1 MKQIYLF
8 ILAAFLACQSTN
20 AQAQDGNTDY
30 YEEPKFLNLTQ
41 EEQACANACN
51 DFTFRLFRASK
62 EEENI
67 VLSPLSVTYALSML
81 NNGASGE
88 TREEIKRAL
97 GFGDKEVA
105 DINAFCLKMMTDC
118 ATLDNR
124 VKLLIS
130 NTVFMNKGYMLKP
143 SFVETVKHFYDA
155 TPETRDFHDGLTMDA
170 INQWASDHTEGM
182 IPKVLDKNS
191 FDPDAVSY
199 LMNAIYFCGTW
210 QDPFDKSW
218 TVTEPFGKNG
228 ELIPMMHKYF
238 NFTTYK
244 ETDDFQM
251 LSLPYGMGT
260 YRLLVFLPKEGRTI
274 DNVLDALAANWPKA
288 ASYTEYNINYVVDVK
303 LPAFETSTS
312 LRLNDIMTSLGVE
325 RAFNPMLAEFPDFC
339 NTPTYIS
346 AMLQDAK
353 IEVNEEGTKAAA
365 VTTII
370 ATTGVQKER
379 HAQFYAN
386 RPFLYAIVENNTN
399 TIFFIGQYMG
409 NTPADVT
416 NPKLATSAPTT
427 TYDLQGR
434 RLTAEPQSGVFI
446 RDGKKIMK

>member
-199 LMNAIYFCGTW
+199 LMNAIYFCGTCR
-210 QDPFDKSW
+210 
-218 TVTEPFGKNG
+218 
-228 ELIPMMHKYF
+228 I
-238 NFTTYK
+238 
-244 ETDDFQM
+244 
-251 LSLPYGMGT
+251 LST
-260 YRLLVFLPKEGRTI
+260 RVGR
-274 DNVLDALAANWPKA
+274 
-288 ASYTEYNINYVVDVK
+288 
-303 LPAFETSTS
+303 
-312 LRLNDIMTSLGVE
+312 
-325 RAFNPMLAEFPDFC
+325 
-339 NTPTYIS
+339 
-346 AMLQDAK
+346 
-353 IEVNEEGTKAAA
+353 
-365 VTTII
+365 
-370 ATTGVQKER
+370 
-379 HAQFYAN
+379 
-386 RPFLYAIVENNTN
+386 
-399 TIFFIGQYMG
+399 
-409 NTPADVT
+409 
-416 NPKLATSAPTT
+416 
-427 TYDLQGR
+427 
-434 RLTAEPQSGVFI
+434 
-446 RDGKKIMK
+446 